1 MCFNLSLEN
10 KVYLNKVKGNIAK
23 RIDKMNDSF
32 IYFVEEFDKKYQ
44 QLGDVIIKK
53 FNNMC
58 RDSKGKYT
66 PAPTMTPSSSGS
78 RLSPFEDISSHHTA
92 INIDNDSK
100 SKSNS
105 ASNIAS
111 TEMVEKHYIDKKE
124 SFLDD
129 AWDIIHGSD

>member
-1 MCFNLSLEN
+1 
-10 KVYLNKVKGNIAK
+10 
-23 RIDKMNDSF
+23 MNDSF
-32 IYFVEEFDKKYQ
+32 IYCVEEFDKKYQ

-58 RDSKGKYT
+58 SDSKGKYT

-92 INIDNDSK
+92 INIDNDSV
-100 SKSNS
+100 SNQKSNS
-105 ASNIAS
+105 ASNLVSAS
-111 TEMVEKHYIDKKE
+111 TEMIEKHYIDKKE